1 MAGED
6 PVAIKR
12 KIGAYLARRGYGFDV
27 VRKALERATGEPVD
41 EEETDEQEPST

>member
-1 MAGED
+1 MEGED

-27 VRKALERATGEPVD
+27 VRKALERATGEPMDQD
-41 EEETDEQEPST
+41 ETASEDPST